1 MKKRL
6 HCPWIPEFG
15 TDNGFRGY
23 LYHSAPVLKSHYP
36 YFLSDILVVSYVLS
50 SAEPVVSTRCC
61 AYTAEAGAVQRQN
74 GFAIPIR
81 ASSGRMIHLKRNQGY
96 LSFWEHAKGVDRPTT
111 YGSAKRYTSVPL
123 RQGRRPTQHP
133 AHSLRIKCVAN
144 ELRRSCSSSS
154 SSSSHLRGIPSSS
167 PVDSTGSRDLPPRT

>member
-1 MKKRL
+1 LKTKDALEGFCDRPEAPSGDSIQRDVRLDDESASGRFFFLMKKRL

-23 LYHSAPVLKSHYP
+23 HCHSAPVLKSHYP
-36 YFLSDILVVSYVLS
+36 YFLSDTLVVSYVLS

-61 AYTAEAGAVQRQN
+61 AYTAQAGAVQRQN

-96 LSFWEHAKGVDRPTT
+96 LSFWKHAKWADRPTT
-111 YGSAKRYTSVPL
+111 YGSAKRYTRVPL
-123 RQGRRPTQHP
+123 RPGRRPAHP
-133 AHSLRIKCVAN
+133 T
-144 ELRRSCSSSS
+144 SS
-154 SSSSHLRGIPSSS
+154 
-167 PVDSTGSRDLPPRT
+167 

>member
-61 AYTAEAGAVQRQN
+61 AYTAQAGVVQRQN
-74 GFAIPIR
+74 GFSIPVR

-96 LSFWEHAKGVDRPTT
+96 LSFWEHAKLADRPTT
-111 YGSAKRYTSVPL
+111 CDSAKCCTRIPL
-123 RQGRRPTQHP
+123 RPGRRPTQHP

-154 SSSSHLRGIPSSS
+154 SSSSLRGIPSSS